1 MRKPPATNVLSSCA
15 VTVLSVS
22 SNRDDHA
29 SLRTIFDRADWSLFG
44 ESKWALRVCTGVE
57 SALTA
62 LRANTIPIV
71 IAERDLAP
79 ASWREMLARISLL
92 PDPPLLLV
100 TSRLAD
106 EYLWA
111 EALNLGVYDVL
122 AKPFDASEVT
132 RVLSLAW
139 QHWLNRHD
147 LHRVRTGQRKAATAA

>member
-1 MRKPPATNVLSSCA
+1 MRRPPATNTVSPRV
-15 VTVLSVS
+15 VTVLSLS
-22 SNRDDHA
+22 PNRDDHT
-29 SLRTIFDRADWSLFG
+29 SLRTIFDRSEWSLFG

-62 LRANTIPIV
+62 LREDTIPIV

-79 ASWREMLARISLL
+79 VSWKEMLARISLL
-92 PDPPLLLV
+92 PDPPLLIV
-100 TSRLAD
+100 TSLLAD

-122 AKPFDASEVT
+122 AKPFDASEVI